1 MAASIFDYLALIT
14 SEHADKPKFIASVTA
29 AAQPMVDLNNAMSA
43 FAQAFDVDEAVG
55 VNLDAVGAWVGISR
69 VVSVPLQGVY
79 FTFDDET
86 LGFDAGYFK
95 GPFDPLEGPTKL
107 DDKAYRILLKAKIAA
122 NHWDGTLIYA
132 RAVMASLLT
141 ANLIYMQDNQDMS
154 ITVGVVGPTL
164 DALLRSLL
172 VGGYLELKP
181 EGVRVDGYLI
191 PSPDEDGIIDPA
203 ARLFGFDAEG
213 DIIAGFDAGSWGIAA

>member
-1 MAASIFDYLALIT
+1 MAASIFDYRALIT
-14 SEHADKPKFIASVTA
+14 SEHADKPKFVATVSA
-29 AAQPMVDLNNAMSA
+29 AAQPFVDLNNAISG
-43 FAQAFDVDEAVG
+43 FAESFDVDEAVG

-79 FTFDDET
+79 FTFDDEA
-86 LGFDAGYFK
+86 LGFDTGYFK
-95 GPFDPLEGPTKL
+95 GRFDPLEGPTRL
-107 DDKAYRILLKAKIAA
+107 DDKAYRVLLKSKIAA

-132 RAVMASLLT
+132 RAVMAGLLT
-141 ANLIYMQDNQDMS
+141 DNQVYVQDNQDMS
-154 ITVGVVGPTL
+154 ITVGVVGPKL

-181 EGVRVDGYLI
+181 EGVQVDGYLV
-191 PSPDEDGIIDPA
+191 PSPDEGSVVDPT

-213 DIIAGFDAGSWGIAA
+213 EIIAGFDAGAWGVAA